1 MSKPRVAVASLG
13 GTITMTTDDRDDA
26 TVVPTLDAD
35 DLVASVPELADAAS
49 LTAHTLSTIPGAS
62 LTPPDLLR
70 ALTWAR
76 KQVDGGADGVVLAQ
90 GTDTIEE
97 TAYLLDL
104 HWEHSAPLV
113 VTGAMRN
120 PSLAGSDGP
129 ANLLAAVRAAASPR
143 ARDLGALVIMND
155 QIHAA
160 ARVRKVRAGGTDAFA
175 SPDFGPLGFLEE
187 GAVVIGNRPR
197 RWPGIAAHP
206 ERSVPR
212 IALLETY
219 LGDDGATLDLV
230 ADAGYDGIVL
240 AGFGVGHASPK
251 IADALERAVARCP
264 VVLASRTGSGTTYRA
279 TYGFIG
285 SESDLLARGAI
296 ASGWLDP
303 RKSRIL
309 LSSLIS
315 AGFDREAIR
324 VEFARRGC
332 NPGGPAEQALPT
344 R

>member
-1 MSKPRVAVASLG
+1 MSTPRVAVASLG

-26 TVVPTLDAD
+26 TVVPTLNAE
-35 DLVASVPELADAAS
+35 DLVASVPELAAAAT

-62 LTPPDLLR
+62 LTAADLLR

-76 KQVDGGADGVVLAQ
+76 AQIDDGVDGVVLAQ

-104 HWEHSAPLV
+104 YWDRSAPLV

-120 PSLAGSDGP
+120 PSIAGSDGP
-129 ANLLAAVRAAASPR
+129 ANLLAAVRTATSPR
-143 ARDLGALVIMND
+143 ARELGTLVVMND

-160 ARVRKVRAGGTDAFA
+160 ARVRKMRASGTDAFA

-197 RWPGIAAHP
+197 RWPSIAARP
-206 ERSVPR
+206 ERPVPR
-212 IALLETY
+212 VALLETY
-219 LGDDGATLDLV
+219 LGDDGAALDLI
-230 ADAGYDGIVL
+230 AEAAYDGIVL

-251 IADALERAVARCP
+251 IADALERTVTRCP
-264 VVLASRTGSGTTYRA
+264 VVLSSRTGSGTTYRA
-279 TYGFIG
+279 TYGFTG

-303 RKSRIL
+303 RKARIL

-324 VEFARRGC
+324 AEFARRGS
-332 NPGGPAEQALPT
+332 NPDGPTEPALPA